1 MACVFAPMWSRM
13 GILSLLKTKTK
24 GFFVQME
31 IEDDDDEALQ
41 DTNSLEF
48 ACIVEFL
55 FFVLK

>member
-1 MACVFAPMWSRM
+1 MACDSAPMWSRI

-48 ACIVEFL
+48 A
-55 FFVLK
+55 